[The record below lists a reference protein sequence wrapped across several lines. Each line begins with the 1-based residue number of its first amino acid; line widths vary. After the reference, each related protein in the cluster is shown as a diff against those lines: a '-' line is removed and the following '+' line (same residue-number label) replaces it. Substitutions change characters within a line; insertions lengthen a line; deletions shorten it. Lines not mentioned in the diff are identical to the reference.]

1 MGMRFFLYRFET
13 SGLRNIGKPLVLG
26 FHDAKIPNKL
36 DLKATN
42 VKGIFGPNGSGKTSI
57 LLSLLLLKNIA
68 TDSDYLSKS
77 GDYLNSN
84 LSFLGMPFQAKAYFA
99 CYDEEKENEITD
111 FLAYEVMLN
120 KEAGHWRLVKE
131 SISTFTG
138 NSINRNERVLFET
151 RDGEISMM
159 PRGLSDKG
167 QAGLQER
174 LWNRLTSS
182 SLVSL
187 SESFKDDTE
196 LKRIAGLVKTFFRSL
211 SIFIDEQNTFN
222 PNDMS
227 KTEAGIVNEAPS
239 KIGDVKDRLCR
250 VKEFIRLFKPTL
262 KDIIVNEKP
271 SNSLNT
277 CNLTFVYEDY
287 SVPLALESRGIR
299 KIISIYEKLEG
310 VARGGIGFIDGLDAS
325 IHEVYLE
332 KLFSFFT
339 SYSKGQLVF
348 TSNSLA
354 PMRALENGKH
364 AIHFLSDQGDHEEWT
379 RHSRYRAS
387 RLYHDGM
394 IAGNPFNVED
404 YTFYRIFFGSGK
416 DHPSKK

>member
-1 MGMRFFLYRFET
+1 MRFFLYRFET
-13 SGLRNIGKPLVLG
+13 SGLRNIVKPLVLG
-26 FHDAKIPNKL
+26 FHDAKIPKKL

-68 TDSDYLSKS
+68 TDSDCLSRS

-99 CYDEEKENEITD
+99 CYDEEKQNEIID
-111 FLAYEVMLN
+111 FLAYEVMLK
-120 KEAGHWRLVKE
+120 KEPGHWHLVKE

-159 PRGLSDKG
+159 PGGLSGKG
-167 QAGLQER
+167 QAVLKER
-174 LWNRLTSS
+174 LWNRLTFS
-182 SLVSL
+182 SLLSL

-211 SIFIDEQNTFN
+211 AIFIDEQNTFN
-222 PNDMS
+222 QDDMS
-227 KTEAGIVNEAPS
+227 KKESGIVNEAQS
-239 KIGDVKDRLCR
+239 KMGDIKDALGR
-250 VKEFIRLFKPTL
+250 VKKFIRLFKPTL

-271 SNSLNT
+271 SNSFYT

-287 SVPLALESRGIR
+287 SVPLYLESRGIR
-299 KIISIYEKLEG
+299 KIIYIYEKLES
-310 VARGGIGFIDGLDAS
+310 VARGGIGFIDDLDAS

-332 KLFSFFT
+332 KLISFFT
-339 SYSKGQLVF
+339 SYSEGQLVF

-354 PMRALENGKH
+354 PMRALEKGKH
-364 AIHFLSDQGDHEEWT
+364 AIDFLSDQGDHEEWT

-416 DHPSKK
+416 DHPNKK

>member
-1 MGMRFFLYRFET
+1 MRFFLYRFET

-26 FHDAKIPNKL
+26 FHDAKIPKKL

-68 TDSDYLSKS
+68 TDSAYLSKS

-84 LSFLGMPFQAKAYFA
+84 LSFLGMPFQAKVYFA
-99 CYDEEKENEITD
+99 CYDEEKDNEITNL
-111 FLAYEVMLN
+111 LAYEVMLK
-120 KEAGHWRLVKE
+120 KEPGHWHLVKE

-151 RDGEISMM
+151 RDGEISMT
-159 PRGLSDKG
+159 PRGLTDKG
-167 QAGLQER
+167 QADLKER
-174 LWNRLTSS
+174 LWNRLTFS

-187 SESFKDDTE
+187 SESLKDDTE

-211 SIFIDEQNTFN
+211 SIFMDEQNTFN
-222 PNDMS
+222 PGDVS
-227 KTEAGIVNEAPS
+227 KMEAGIVNEAQS
-239 KIGDVKDRLCR
+239 KMGDAKNTLCR
-250 VKEFIRLFKPTL
+250 VKEFIRLFKPSL
-262 KDIIVNEKP
+262 QDIVVNEKP
-271 SNSLNT
+271 YISLNT

-287 SVPLALESRGIR
+287 SVPLYLESRGIR
-299 KIISIYEKLEG
+299 RIVSLYEKLES
-310 VARGGIGFIDGLDAS
+310 VARGGIGFIDDLDAS

-332 KLFSFFT
+332 KLVAFFV
-339 SYSKGQLVF
+339 SYSEGQLVF

-364 AIHFLSDQGDHEEWT
+364 AIDFLSDQGDHEEWT

-404 YTFYRIFFGSGK
+404 YTFYRIFFGNGK
-416 DHPSKK
+416 GHPSKK

>member
-1 MGMRFFLYRFET
+1 MRFFLYRFET
-13 SGLRNIGKPLVLG
+13 SGLHNIGKPLVLS
-26 FHDAKIPNKL
+26 FHDAKIPKKL
-36 DLKATN
+36 DLKTTN
-42 VKGIFGPNGSGKTSI
+42 VKGVFGPNGSGKTSI

-68 TDSDYLSKS
+68 TDSAYLSKS
-77 GDYLNSN
+77 GDYLNSS
-84 LSFLGMPFQAKAYFA
+84 LSFIGTPFQAKVYFA
-99 CYDEEKENEITD
+99 CYDEEKENKITD
-111 FLAYEVMLN
+111 LLAYEVLLN
-120 KEAGHWRLVKE
+120 KEAGYWRLVKE

-159 PRGLSDKG
+159 PRGVSGKD
-167 QAGLQER
+167 QAVLKER
-174 LWNRLTSS
+174 LWNRLASS

-211 SIFIDEQNTFN
+211 AIFIDEQNAFN
-222 PNDMS
+222 AGDMS
-227 KTEAGIVNEAPS
+227 KTEAGIVNEAQS

-250 VKEFIRLFKPTL
+250 VKEFIRLFKPNL
-262 KDIIVNEKP
+262 KDIIVNE
-271 SNSLNT
+271 NQFDSLYPFDF
-277 CNLTFVYEDY
+277 TFVYEDY
-287 SVPLALESRGIR
+287 SVPLSLESRGIR
-299 KIISIYEKLEG
+299 KIISLYEKLEG
-310 VARGGIGFIDGLDAS
+310 VAMGGIGFIDGLDAS

-332 KLFSFFT
+332 KLVAFFM
-339 SYSKGQLVF
+339 SYSEGQLVF

-354 PMRALENGKH
+354 PMRALEKGKH
-364 AIHFLSDQGDHEEWT
+364 AIDFLSDQGDHEEWT

-404 YTFYRIFFGSGK
+404 YTFYRIFFGSEK

>member
-1 MGMRFFLYRFET
+1 MRFFLYRFET
-13 SGLRNIGKPLVLG
+13 SGMRNIGKPLVLG
-26 FHDAKIPNKL
+26 FHDAKIPKKL

-42 VKGIFGPNGSGKTSI
+42 VKGVFGPNGSGKTSI

-84 LSFLGMPFQAKAYFA
+84 LSFLGMPFQAKVYFA
-99 CYDEEKENEITD
+99 CYDEAKENEITD
-111 FLAYEVMLN
+111 FLAYEIVLN
-120 KEAGHWRLVKE
+120 KKAGDCYLVKE
-131 SISTFTG
+131 SISIFTG
-138 NSINRNERVLFET
+138 NSINRNEHVLFET
-151 RDGEISMM
+151 RDGEISIM
-159 PRGLSDKG
+159 PRGLS
-167 QAGLQER
+167 ER
-174 LWNRLTSS
+174 DQVYLKERFDNLLVSS

-187 SESFKDDTE
+187 SESLKVETE
-196 LKRIAGLVKTFFRSL
+196 FKRITGLVKSFFRSL
-211 SIFIDEQNTFN
+211 SVFIDEENTFN
-222 PNDMS
+222 PGDIS
-227 KTEAGIVNEAPS
+227 KTEAGIVNEAQS
-239 KIGDVKDRLCR
+239 EMGDIKDRFCF

-287 SVPLALESRGIR
+287 SMPLSLESRGIR
-299 KIISIYEKLEG
+299 KIISLYEKLES
-310 VARGGIGFIDGLDAS
+310 VARGGIGFIDNLDAS

-332 KLFSFFT
+332 KLVPFFT
-339 SYSKGQLVF
+339 SYSEGQLVF

-364 AIHFLSDQGDHEEWT
+364 AIEFLSDQGDHEEWT

>member
-1 MGMRFFLYRFET
+1 MRFFLYRFET
-13 SGLRNIGKPLVLG
+13 SGMRNIGKPLVLG
-26 FHDAKIPNKL
+26 FHDAKIPKKL

-42 VKGIFGPNGSGKTSI
+42 VKGVFGPNGSGKTSI

-99 CYDEEKENEITD
+99 CYDEAKENEITD
-111 FLAYEVMLN
+111 FLAYEIVLN
-120 KEAGHWRLVKE
+120 KKAGDWYLVKE
-131 SISTFTG
+131 SISIFTG

-151 RDGEISMM
+151 RGGEILIM
-159 PRGLSDKG
+159 PRGLSKKDQVYLK
-167 QAGLQER
+167 ER
-174 LWNRLTSS
+174 FDNLLVSS

-187 SESFKDDTE
+187 SESLKVETE
-196 LKRIAGLVKTFFRSL
+196 LKCITGLVKSFFRSL
-211 SIFIDEQNTFN
+211 SVFIDEENTFN
-222 PNDMS
+222 PGDIS
-227 KTEAGIVNEAPS
+227 KTEAGIVNETQS
-239 KIGDVKDRLCR
+239 KIGDVKDRFCL

-271 SNSLNT
+271 SNSFYT

-287 SVPLALESRGIR
+287 SVPLSLESRGIR
-299 KIISIYEKLEG
+299 KIIPLYEKLES
-310 VARGGIGFIDGLDAS
+310 VAMGGIGFIDDLDAS

-332 KLFSFFT
+332 KLVSFFT

-364 AIHFLSDQGDHEEWT
+364 AIEFLSDQGDHEEWT

-416 DHPSKK
+416 DHPSNK

>member
-1 MGMRFFLYRFET
+1 MRFFLYRFET
-13 SGLRNIGKPLVLG
+13 SGMRNIGKPLVLD
-26 FHDAKIPNKL
+26 FHDAKIPKKL

-42 VKGIFGPNGSGKTSI
+42 VKGVFGPNGSGKTSI

-84 LSFLGMPFQAKAYFA
+84 LSFLGMPFQAKVYFA
-99 CYDEEKENEITD
+99 CYDEAKENEITN
-111 FLAYEVMLN
+111 FLAYEIVLN
-120 KEAGHWRLVKE
+120 KKAGDWLLLKE

-138 NSINRNERVLFET
+138 NSINRNEHVLFET
-151 RDGEISMM
+151 RDGEISIM
-159 PRGLSDKG
+159 PRGLSERDQVYLK
-167 QAGLQER
+167 ER
-174 LWNRLTSS
+174 LDNLLVSS
-182 SLVSL
+182 SLASL
-187 SESFKDDTE
+187 SESLKVETE
-196 LKRIAGLVKTFFRSL
+196 LKCITGLVKSFFRSL
-211 SIFIDEQNTFN
+211 SVFIDEQNTFK
-222 PNDMS
+222 PGDMS
-227 KTEAGIVNEAPS
+227 KAESGIVNEAQS
-239 KIGDVKDRLCR
+239 EMGDIKDTLGR

-271 SNSLNT
+271 SNSLNA

-287 SVPLALESRGIR
+287 SVPLSLESRGIR
-299 KIISIYEKLEG
+299 KIISLYEKLEG
-310 VARGGIGFIDGLDAS
+310 VARGGIGFIDNLDAS

-332 KLFSFFT
+332 KLVSFFT

-348 TSNSLA
+348 TSNNLA

-364 AIHFLSDQGDHEEWT
+364 AIEFLSDQGDHEEWT

-404 YTFYRIFFGSGK
+404 HTFYRIFFGSGK

>member
-1 MGMRFFLYRFET
+1 MRFFLYRFET
-13 SGLRNIGKPLVLG
+13 SGMRNIGKPLVLG
-26 FHDAKIPNKL
+26 FHDAKIPKKL

-42 VKGIFGPNGSGKTSI
+42 VKGVFGPNGSGKTSI

-99 CYDEEKENEITD
+99 CYDEAKENEITN
-111 FLAYEVMLN
+111 FLAYEIVLN
-120 KEAGHWRLVKE
+120 KKVGDWYLVKE
-131 SISTFTG
+131 LISIFTG

-151 RDGEISMM
+151 KGGEISIM
-159 PRGLSDKG
+159 PRGLSKKA
-167 QAGLQER
+167 QVYLKER
-174 LWNRLTSS
+174 FDNLLVSS

-187 SESFKDDTE
+187 SESLKVETE
-196 LKRIAGLVKTFFRSL
+196 FKRITGLVKSFFRSL
-211 SIFIDEQNTFN
+211 SVFIDEENTFN
-222 PNDMS
+222 PGDIS
-227 KTEAGIVNEAPS
+227 KTEAGIVNEAQS
-239 KIGDVKDRLCR
+239 EMGDIKDTLGR

-262 KDIIVNEKP
+262 KDIIVNERP
-271 SNSLNT
+271 SNSFCT

-287 SVPLALESRGIR
+287 SVPLSLESRGIR
-299 KIISIYEKLEG
+299 KIISLYEKLES
-310 VARGGIGFIDGLDAS
+310 VASGGIGFIDNLDAS

-332 KLFSFFT
+332 KLVSFFT

-364 AIHFLSDQGDHEEWT
+364 AIEFLSDQGDHEEWT

>member
-1 MGMRFFLYRFET
+1 MRFFLYRFET
-13 SGLRNIGKPLVLG
+13 SGLRNIVKPLVLG
-26 FHDAKIPNKL
+26 FHDAKIPKKL

-68 TDSDYLSKS
+68 TDSDCLSRS

-99 CYDEEKENEITD
+99 CYDEEKENEIID
-111 FLAYEVMLN
+111 LLAYEVMLK
-120 KEAGHWRLVKE
+120 KEPGHWHLVKE

-159 PRGLSDKG
+159 PRGLSGKG
-167 QAGLQER
+167 QADLKER
-174 LWNRLTSS
+174 LWNRLISS
-182 SLVSL
+182 SLLSL

-211 SIFIDEQNTFN
+211 AIFIDEQNTFN
-222 PNDMS
+222 QDDMS
-227 KTEAGIVNEAPS
+227 KKESGIVNEAQS
-239 KIGDVKDRLCR
+239 EMGGIKDTLGR

-277 CNLTFVYEDY
+277 CNFTFVYQDY
-287 SVPLALESRGIR
+287 SVPLYLESRGIR
-299 KIISIYEKLEG
+299 KIISLYEKLES
-310 VARGGIGFIDGLDAS
+310 VVRGGIGFIDDLDAS

-332 KLFSFFT
+332 KLVAFFM
-339 SYSKGQLVF
+339 SYSEGQLVF

-364 AIHFLSDQGDHEEWT
+364 AIDFLSDQGDHEEWT

-394 IAGNPFNVED
+394 IAGNPFNVEE
-404 YTFYRIFFGSGK
+404 YTFYRIFFGSRG
-416 DHPSKK
+416 DHSDKN